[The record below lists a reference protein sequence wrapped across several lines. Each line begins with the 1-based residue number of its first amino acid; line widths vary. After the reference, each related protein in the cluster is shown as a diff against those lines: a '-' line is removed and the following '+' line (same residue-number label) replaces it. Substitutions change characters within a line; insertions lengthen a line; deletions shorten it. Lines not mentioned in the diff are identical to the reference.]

1 VRCPH
6 VEPLPVVVRWRCQ
19 KKRQLSKDACEQNA
33 RGLET
38 VGGKDP
44 EALDRAPR
52 GHVGIEDKPRSG
64 KVDALA
70 AVGTGQGGGDL
81 AGAVVCG
88 RDRRGPGAEG
98 IPHPRGK
105 RHYQGRIVVGH
116 MRARG
121 EAPA

>member
-1 VRCPH
+1 V
-6 VEPLPVVVRWRCQ
+6 
-19 KKRQLSKDACEQNA
+19 
-33 RGLET
+33 LET

-52 GHVGIEDKPRSG
+52 EHVGIEDKPRSE
-64 KVDALA
+64 KVGAVA

-81 AGAVVCG
+81 AGGAVRVYG
-88 RDRRGPGAEG
+88 RGAEG
-98 IPHPRGK
+98 IPRPRGK

-116 MRARG
+116 MRARS